1 MVLVAFVH
9 DSFHSLFEIL
19 CTSSVL
25 VCAYC
30 MLIKTILLCLIRI
43 AFLYVGPHSV
53 AVGDG
58 GGVRRRS
65 IPGGSS
71 QLRR

>member
-9 DSFHSLFEIL
+9 DSFRSLFEIL

-25 VCAYC
+25 VCAYF
-30 MLIKTILLCLIRI
+30 LC
-43 AFLYVGPHSV
+43 VGPHSV